1 MHIEMSE
8 VDYYV
13 NESEQKKDAWYQ
25 PFCGV
30 EVISPTRKEVVLR
43 LCREVYYYENF
54 PLWNHALTVYLFPYC
69 RTLINQIVMLP
80 IVGSGKHFDA
90 KVLEHNGKDYL
101 VVDLLNIADYTSSV
115 KEMCY
120 ILHNLCHVHLLRYYM
135 SHAYEKPI
143 AYIPQLEYRFF
154 CEGLIQ
160 YLSWNEDAAVYR
172 LKEAR
177 YIHRKKDAFYTLN
190 KAFEIKEKQ
199 FREQILVMLEKLDLW
214 QRFTDVAG
222 MFYCDFLYQSGGKR
236 RLKEYVDAGF
246 EGSVTT
252 LIETISQQ
260 SLSMGK
266 K

>member
-1 MHIEMSE
+1 MYIELSE

-13 NESEQKKDAWYQ
+13 KESEQKKDAWYQ

-30 EVISPTRKEVVLR
+30 EAISPTRKEVVLR
-43 LCREVYYYENF
+43 LCKEVCCYEKF
-54 PLWNHALTVYLFPYC
+54 PLWNHDLIVYLFPYC
-69 RTLINQIVMLP
+69 STMIDQIVMLP

-90 KVLEHNGKDYL
+90 KVLTHDGTDYL

-115 KEMCY
+115 MEMCY
-120 ILHNLCHVHLLRYYM
+120 ILHNLCHVHLLRYYLN
-135 SHAYEKPI
+135 HAYKKPM

-160 YLSWNEDAAVYR
+160 YLSWNENVTEYR

-177 YIHRKKDAFYTLN
+177 YVHRKKDAFYTLN

-199 FREQILVMLEKLDLW
+199 FREQILYMLDKLDLW
-214 QRFTDVAG
+214 QRFTDIAG
-222 MFYCDFLYQSGGKR
+222 MFYCDCLYQAGGKR
-236 RLKEYVDAGF
+236 RIKEYVDAGF
-246 EGSVTT
+246 EGSVTA
-252 LIETISQQ
+252 LIENASQHP
-260 SLSMGK
+260 LLILK